1 MAAQATAAQHIVDQ
15 LQWGGYAGGDGDIV
29 GGGQTILRSEMG
41 ANLVDFIALGEVE
54 RTGSRPYLTGMT
66 WAAGCSHVGWM
77 GRFSDQAGMGF
88 FDLTFIVMATMAGG
102 ARQVVGQVQLDPAM
116 TSGAADWFWVGD
128 CSLNR
133 ERAR

>member
-1 MAAQATAAQHIVDQ
+1 
-15 LQWGGYAGGDGDIV
+15 
-29 GGGQTILRSEMG
+29 
-41 ANLVDFIALGEVE
+41 
-54 RTGSRPYLTGMT
+54 MT

-133 ERAR
+133 ESAR